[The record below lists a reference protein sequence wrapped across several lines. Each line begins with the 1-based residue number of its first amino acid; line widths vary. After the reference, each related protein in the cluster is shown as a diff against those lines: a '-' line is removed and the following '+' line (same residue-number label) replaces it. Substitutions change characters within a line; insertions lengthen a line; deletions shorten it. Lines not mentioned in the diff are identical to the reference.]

1 MPLEFYNCRTSGGK
15 SFQEKERAFFLI
27 INLSVNVLCEMRT
40 YSPTSTSYRKFAS
53 YPNIII
59 VIFKNTTLLDFYLGT
74 DLQTLYDIDVQNC

>member
-1 MPLEFYNCRTSGGK
+1 MVKCHS
-15 SFQEKERAFFLI
+15 SFTIAEQVEVSHFKRKKEPFFLI

-40 YSPTSTSYRKFAS
+40 YSPTSTSYCKFAS

-74 DLQTLYDIDVQNC
+74 DL